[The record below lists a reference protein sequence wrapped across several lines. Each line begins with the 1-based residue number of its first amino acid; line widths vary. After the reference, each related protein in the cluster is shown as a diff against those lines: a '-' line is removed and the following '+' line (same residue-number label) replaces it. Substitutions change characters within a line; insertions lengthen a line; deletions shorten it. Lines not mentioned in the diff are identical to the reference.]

1 MGGNTDMGGSL
12 LRAGMDLGRNLARAR
27 ERDDGD
33 AAEAA
38 VILAR
43 ERAAQERE
51 AGQEQAR
58 QTQEQVRRHKSR
70 RMIQQ
75 GASGLALS
83 GSPLLAAAA
92 QDAAGEEEIQKALDQ
107 GRARASAVEGQ
118 GRLRAATLRRRDGS
132 LLSLG
137 ASLWDF

>member
-1 MGGNTDMGGSL
+1 MGGNADMGGSL
-12 LRAGMDLGRNLARAR
+12 LRAGMDLGRNLARSR
-27 ERDDGD
+27 ESGDGG

-43 ERAAQERE
+43 ERAAEERE
-51 AGQEQAR
+51 AGQEQAG
-58 QTQEQVRRHKSR
+58 QAQERVRLRKAR
-70 RMIQQ
+70 RMIRH

-83 GSPLLAAAA
+83 GSPLLVAAAES
-92 QDAAGEEEIQKALDQ
+92 AAGEDEIRKALDQ
-107 GRARASAVEGQ
+107 GRARATAAEGQ
-118 GRLRAATLRRRDGS
+118 GRLRAASLRRRDGS